1 MILIVFGLPATGKTY
16 LSKRAAEELYALH
29 LDTDIIRKKLNLQDR
44 YDAHSKQ
51 LVYDQMMTEMVHYTK
66 NNQHVILEGTFQ
78 KEEHRRQFLL
88 KAREL
93 NQEILFVELRA
104 KEETI
109 KERMKSNR
117 KHSQAGFNVYKNIKK
132 TFEYPQE
139 PRLILW
145 TDESDVTKLVQ
156 QLKTYLHGQRTDS

>member
-16 LSKRAAEELYALH
+16 LSKRAAEELHAVH
-29 LDTDIIRKKLNLQDR
+29 LDTDIIRKKINLQDR

-51 LVYDQMMTEMVHYTK
+51 LVYDQMMTEMVHHIQ

-78 KEEHRRQFLL
+78 KEEHRRQFFL

-93 NQEILFVELRA
+93 NQEIIFVELRA
-104 KEETI
+104 KEKTI

-117 KHSQAGFNVYKNIKK
+117 EHSQADFNVYKNIKK
-132 TFEYPQE
+132 SFEYPQE
-139 PRLILW
+139 PHLILW
-145 TDESDVTKLVQ
+145 TDENDVTKLVQ
-156 QLKTYLHGQRTDS
+156 QLKTYLYGQSTDS